1 MADIKE
7 SVVEL
12 IGNTPIL
19 KLNNYSKASGIE
31 NATLLAKLEYLNPAG
46 SVKDRIA
53 LAMIEDAEKKRHSK
67 AWSFYNRAYFW
78 KHRNRACRCS
88 RCKRIQGYFDFA

>member
-46 SVKDRIA
+46 SVKNK
-53 LAMIEDAEKKRHSK
+53 KKRHSK